1 MRLISRERRRR
12 SRRWLVV
19 CVVGG
24 ERRGRVGWDSLDGGR
39 WCGVLVD
46 RDTVRLS
53 LDVKTV
59 AQSHQLRA
67 QTSQPLLQ
75 VDRFIGG
82 GCIWNT
88 SIEIRTL
95 V

>member
-1 MRLISRERRRR
+1 MRLIPGKRRRR
-12 SRRWLVV
+12 SRRRLVV

-24 ERRGRVGWDSLDGGR
+24 KRRGRVGWDSLDSCW
-39 WCGVLVD
+39 WCRVLAD
-46 RDTVRLS
+46 RHTVRLS

-75 VDRFIGG
+75 VDRFIRG
-82 GCIWNT
+82 
-88 SIEIRTL
+88 
-95 V
+95 

>member
-88 SIEIRTL
+88 IIEFRTL